1 MRFYLVL
8 LLNDFQIY
16 LYVFLD
22 YACESGR
29 RLWMSKVEVI
39 GR

>member
-8 LLNDFQIY
+8 LLDDFQIY
-16 LYVFLD
+16 LYVVLA

-29 RLWMSKVEVI
+29 RSWMSKVEVI